1 MKVTLEDIN
10 RRISRLNSKPKAS
23 LVNMREAQ
31 IYTDKHVF
39 CQNNAIM
46 AIRNL
51 DTLAENTNE
60 AFNKALDIFD
70 ELCLNSDSK
79 SEIINCCDI
88 LIENVDKV
96 RDQIQLANSLKY
108 RMGVMRQKPTTKIN
122 RQYNNVSEKI
132 RDALD
137 AVNAALKPNIPG
149 VSSSSSPSQYSD
161 EIKEECYTRI
171 LDRCIVMKECDR
183 ILKNHAQVSK
193 RFNLDRIVDDI
204 RCESDL
210 YQACYEIASCID
222 TYGGSFR
229 SKYNSALE
237 TTAYVFDKHFMNYP
251 KNKIVEAVTDYF
263 IFTEALHES
272 EYDDI
277 NYVMNI
283 SVLFEQ
289 NDFSSLSWMF
299 SEENKYDESEEKIS
313 SELLAEGYGV
323 DFEYIAEDG
332 FFKSIKKKNKEFNK
346 DLKKS
351 AKKLIKD
358 AKEGNPEEHKT
369 AEIRQMVDEFRSQCT
384 KNPDSKA
391 NISSLKALIN
401 KIFVKSPYQ
410 IVYELP
416 NLLSLIKVAFVLA
429 LGAIHPILGIVTF
442 LTNELISVHLTRKQM
457 EKVIKAY
464 KDEISSVNNKIEK
477 AKDDHTRENLEAY
490 LKELEKD
497 LEKLEEYERTVYS
510 EEENDKRDEEKWAS
524 EDDEFNF
531 DDDEEF
537 DFDFDEAASIICIS
551 DYMTSIQ
558 ENLIDDSVDGIVCN
572 NIFKLDNELID
583 TITDFSITVPV
594 ILEKDKLREALINN
608 RDQLRKSALS
618 VNDYVRIS
626 CLNDN
631 ISKLENS
638 GYSYNTSNTAR
649 DAMMYLACINEFTKI
664 KSNEYITEMDFSN
677 TIKLAINNLK
687 KDAIKLSDKEK
698 QMSSSIDIA
707 ANNVS
712 KSLED
717 AVKNGNRE
725 AVIRGSMIPSASKCI
740 KIAITAGVTW
750 AINPAIAVITAIGA
764 FACSKKMQAK
774 ERQLV
779 LDDIEIEL
787 KMCERYMRAAED
799 EGDMKKI
806 RQIEIIQRNL
816 ERQRQRIKYRM
827 TVIYNQKVPDVNSSD
842 DIND

>member
-39 CQNNAIM
+39 CQNNAVM
-46 AIRNL
+46 AIHNL
-51 DTLAENTNE
+51 DSLAENTNE

-70 ELCLNSDSK
+70 ELCLNSNSR
-79 SEIINCCDI
+79 SEIINCCSV
-88 LIENVDKV
+88 LVENVDKV

-122 RQYNNVSEKI
+122 KQYDDVSEKI
-132 RDALD
+132 KAALD
-137 AVNAALKPNIPG
+137 AVNTALKPNLPG
-149 VSSSSSPSQYSD
+149 ASSSPAPSSDSD
-161 EIKEECYTRI
+161 ETKEECYARI
-171 LDRCIVMKECDR
+171 LDRCMVMKECDR
-183 ILKNHAQVSK
+183 ILKNYAQVSK

-204 RCESDL
+204 RYDSDL

-251 KNKIVEAVTDYF
+251 KDKIVEAVTDYF

-277 NYVMNI
+277 KYVMNI

-299 SEENKYDESEEKIS
+299 SQPELIKESDISIIDTYGLDFNYITEDNIVKSTGNKI
-313 SELLAEGYGV
+313 
-323 DFEYIAEDG
+323 
-332 FFKSIKKKNKEFNK
+332 KSFNK
-346 DLKKS
+346 DVKQS
-351 AKKLIKD
+351 TKKLVKD
-358 AKEGNPEEHKT
+358 AKEGNPDERKA
-369 AEIRQMVDEFRSQCT
+369 AEIRQMVDDFRAQCT

-391 NISSLKALIN
+391 NLSSLKGLIN

-416 NLLSLIKVAFVLA
+416 NLFSLIRVAFVLA
-429 LGAIHPILGIVTF
+429 LTAINPIIGVISF
-442 LTNELISVHLTRKQM
+442 LTNELISVHLSRKQM
-457 EKVIKAY
+457 DKVISAY
-464 KDEISSVNNKIEK
+464 KKEIEIAQNKIDK
-477 AKDDHTRENLEAY
+477 AKDGHRKENLEKY
-490 LKELEKD
+490 VEELKKD
-497 LEKLEEYERTVYS
+497 LEKLEEYERTIYS
-510 EEENDKRDEEKWAS
+510 EKENDERDEAKWAS
-524 EDDEFNF
+524 EYGDDDFNF
-531 DDDEEF
+531 DDDEDF

-551 DYMTSIQ
+551 DYMTSIH

-572 NIFKLDNELID
+572 NIFKLDNDLLD

-594 ILEKDKLREALINN
+594 ILEKNKLKEALIDTRNE
-608 RDQLRKSALS
+608 LRKSATS
-618 VNDYVRIS
+618 VEDYVRIS

-649 DAMMYLACINEFTKI
+649 DAMMYLACVNEFTKI

-725 AVIRGSMIPSASKCI
+725 AVIKGSMIPSASKCI
-740 KIAITAGVTW
+740 KIALAAGVAW
-750 AINPAIAVITAIGA
+750 AVNPAVAVIGAIGA

-806 RQIEIIQRNL
+806 RQIEVIQRNL

-827 TVIYNQKVPDVNSSD
+827 TVIYNQKVPEVGAND
-842 DIND
+842 DMND

>member
-39 CQNNAIM
+39 CQNNAVM
-46 AIRNL
+46 AIHNL
-51 DTLAENTNE
+51 DSLAENTNE

-70 ELCLNSDSK
+70 ELCLNSNSR
-79 SEIINCCDI
+79 SEIINCCSV
-88 LIENVDKV
+88 LVENVDKV

-122 RQYNNVSEKI
+122 KQYDDVSEKI
-132 RDALD
+132 KAALD
-137 AVNAALKPNIPG
+137 AVNAALKPNLPG
-149 VSSSSSPSQYSD
+149 ASSSPAPSSDSD
-161 EIKEECYTRI
+161 ETKEECYARI
-171 LDRCIVMKECDR
+171 LDRCMVMKECDR
-183 ILKNHAQVSK
+183 ILKNYAQVSK

-204 RCESDL
+204 RYDSDL

-251 KNKIVEAVTDYF
+251 KDKIVEAVTDYF

-277 NYVMNI
+277 KYVMNI

-299 SEENKYDESEEKIS
+299 SQPELIKESDISIIDTYGLDFNYITEDNIVKSTGNKI
-313 SELLAEGYGV
+313 
-323 DFEYIAEDG
+323 
-332 FFKSIKKKNKEFNK
+332 KSFNK
-346 DLKKS
+346 DVKQS
-351 AKKLIKD
+351 TKKLVKD
-358 AKEGNPEEHKT
+358 AKEGNPDERKA
-369 AEIRQMVDEFRSQCT
+369 AEIRQMVDDFRAQCT

-391 NISSLKALIN
+391 NLSSLKGLIN

-416 NLLSLIKVAFVLA
+416 NLFSLIRVAFVLA
-429 LGAIHPILGIVTF
+429 LTAINPIIGVISF
-442 LTNELISVHLTRKQM
+442 LTNELISVHLSRKQM
-457 EKVIKAY
+457 DKVISAY
-464 KDEISSVNNKIEK
+464 KKEIEIAQSKIDK
-477 AKDDHTRENLEAY
+477 AKDGHRKENLEKY
-490 LKELEKD
+490 VEELKKD
-497 LEKLEEYERTVYS
+497 LEKLEEYERTIYS
-510 EEENDKRDEEKWAS
+510 EKENDERDEAKWAS
-524 EDDEFNF
+524 EYGDDDFNF
-531 DDDEEF
+531 DDDEDF

-551 DYMTSIQ
+551 DYMTSIH

-572 NIFKLDNELID
+572 NIFKLDNDLLD

-594 ILEKDKLREALINN
+594 ILEKNKLKEALIGTRNE
-608 RDQLRKSALS
+608 LRKSATS
-618 VNDYVRIS
+618 VEDYVRIS

-649 DAMMYLACINEFTKI
+649 DAMMYLACVNEFTKI

-725 AVIRGSMIPSASKCI
+725 AVIKGSMIPSASKCI
-740 KIAITAGVTW
+740 KIALAAGVAW
-750 AINPAIAVITAIGA
+750 AVNPAVAVIGAIGA

-806 RQIEIIQRNL
+806 RQIEVIQRNL

-827 TVIYNQKVPDVNSSD
+827 TVIYNQKVPEVGAND
-842 DIND
+842 DMND

>member
-1 MKVTLEDIN
+1 MKITFEDIN
-10 RRISRLNSKPKAS
+10 RRVYRLNAKPKS
-23 LVNMREAQ
+23 HLVNMREAQ
-31 IYTDKHVF
+31 IYTNKHEF
-39 CQNNAIM
+39 CQNNAIL
-46 AIRNL
+46 AIENL
-51 DTLAENTNE
+51 DSLAENSNE

-70 ELCLNSDSK
+70 ELCLNSNSK
-79 SEIINCCDI
+79 SVI
-88 LIENVDKV
+88 LNACNILVENVDKV
-96 RDQIQLANSLKY
+96 RDQTQLANSLKY
-108 RMGVMRQKPTTKIN
+108 RMGIMRQKPTTKIN
-122 RQYNNVSEKI
+122 RQYDDVSEKI
-132 RDALD
+132 RAALD
-137 AVNAALKPNIPG
+137 AVNSALKTNLPG
-149 VSSSSSPSQYSD
+149 ATTQSASAEKND
-161 EIKEECYTRI
+161 EVKEECYNEI
-171 LDRCIVMKECDR
+171 LHRCFTVKECDR
-183 ILKNHAQVSK
+183 ILKNYNNVSK
-193 RFNLDRIVDDI
+193 RFNLDRIVDNI
-204 RCESDL
+204 RYGNDL

-272 EYDDI
+272 EYEDVK
-277 NYVMNI
+277 YVIDI

-289 NDFSSLSWMF
+289 NDFSSLLWMF
-299 SEENKYDESEEKIS
+299 PKEEQTEKETENIS
-313 SELLAEGYGV
+313 IVENYGV
-323 DFEYIAEDG
+323 EFDYLTEDNLLKVLNKNSKA
-332 FFKSIKKKNKEFNK
+332 FKK

-351 AKKLIKD
+351 TKKLIKD
-358 AKEGNPEEHKT
+358 AKEGNPEEHKA
-369 AEIRQMVDEFRSQCT
+369 AEVRQMVDEFRAQCT

-391 NISSLKALIN
+391 NLSSLKALIN

-416 NLLSLIKVAFVLA
+416 NLLSLIKVAFVLGTA
-429 LGAIHPILGIVTF
+429 FIHPVIGIITF

-464 KDEISSVNNKIEK
+464 NNEIDSVKNKIEK
-477 AKDDHTRENLEAY
+477 AKDDRTKENLEAY

-497 LEKLEEYERTVYS
+497 LDKLEEYERTVYS
-510 EEENDKRDEEKWAS
+510 EKENDERDEAKWAS
-524 EDDEFNF
+524 EDDDFNF
-531 DDDEEF
+531 DDDDEDF
-537 DFDFDEAASIICIS
+537 DFDFEEAASIICIS
-551 DYMTSIQ
+551 NYLTSIQ
-558 ENLIDDSVDGIVCN
+558 ENLIDDSVDGVIYN
-572 NIFKLDNELID
+572 NIFKLDNDSID
-583 TITDFSITVPV
+583 AVTDFVITVPV
-594 ILEKDKLREALINN
+594 ILEKDKLKEALINI
-608 RDQLRKSALS
+608 RSDIRKSASS
-618 VNDYVRIS
+618 VSDYVRIS

-638 GYSYNTSNTAR
+638 SYSYSTSNTAR
-649 DAMMYLACINEFTKI
+649 DAMMYLACLNELTKI
-664 KSNEYITEMDFSN
+664 KSDNYIMEMDFSN
-677 TIKLAINNLK
+677 TIKLAVNNLK
-687 KDAIKLSDKEK
+687 RDAIKLSDKEK
-698 QMSSSIDIA
+698 QMSNSIDIA

-712 KSLED
+712 KSLEN

-740 KIAITAGVTW
+740 KLALAAGVAW
-750 AINPAIAVITAIGA
+750 AINPAVAVIGAIGA

-806 RQIEIIQRNL
+806 RQIEVIQRNL

-827 TVIYNQKVPDVNSSD
+827 SVVYNQKVPEVGSHDND
-842 DIND
+842 D